1 VDREKGEYMKKK
13 QCKHKW
19 HLYPTPTPPE
29 GCYGDWKYA
38 VAICEKC
45 LEKRY
50 I

>member
-1 VDREKGEYMKKK
+1 MKDIKKK
-13 QCKHKW
+13 KVCKHKW
-19 HLYPTPTPPE
+19 AFIPKSTNFTMCTASGNGGYE
-29 GCYGDWKYA
+29 A